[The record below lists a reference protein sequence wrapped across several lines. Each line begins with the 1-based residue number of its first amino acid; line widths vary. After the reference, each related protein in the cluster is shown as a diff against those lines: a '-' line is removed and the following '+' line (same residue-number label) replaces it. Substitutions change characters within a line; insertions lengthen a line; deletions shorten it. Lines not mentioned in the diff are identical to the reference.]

1 MSGLS
6 SLTDLGLGLLS
17 VVSSVLSYGAM
28 LIEQITGLTLF

>member
-6 SLTDLGLGLLS
+6 SLTDLGLLS

-28 LIEQITGLTLF
+28 IIEQITGLTLF